1 MEIKKNKKCGTE
13 KTFKHK
19 CGKIL
24 VGTIDKTNCRAA
36 YIKLE
41 TWITVED
48 SLETSIQAI
57 RRRIIANRYR
67 IFNIYFEGLK
77 SSLIDIAYNKTKGY
91 GDAGKKS
98 FISIEITILAD
109 DRFDYDEDFIFNC
122 EAFGD
127 TLFSLLETLSEHFDM
142 SPSFK

>member
-1 MEIKKNKKCGTE
+1 MEDKKNKKCGTE
-13 KTFKHK
+13 KTIKHK
-19 CGKIL
+19 NGKIII
-24 VGTIDKTNCRAA
+24 GTIDRVNCRAA

-41 TWITVED
+41 TWITVEE

-67 IFNIYFEGLK
+67 IFNVYFEGLK

-109 DRFDYDEDFIFNC
+109 DRFNYDENFIFNC

-127 TLFSLLETLSEHFDM
+127 TLFSLLETLSNDFSM

>member
-1 MEIKKNKKCGTE
+1 MENKKNKKCGTE
-13 KTFKHK
+13 KTIKHK
-19 CGKIL
+19 NGKIII
-24 VGTIDKTNCRAA
+24 GTIDRVNCRAA

-41 TWITVED
+41 TWITVEE
-48 SLETSIQAI
+48 SLTASIQAI
-57 RRRIIANRYR
+57 RRRIIANRNR
-67 IFNIYFEGLK
+67 IFNIYFEGLN

-98 FISIEITILAD
+98 FISIEITLLAD
-109 DRFDYDEDFIFNC
+109 DKFIYDEDFIFNSQ
-122 EAFGD
+122 AFGD